1 MRVEGVSLTL
11 PAGPFR
17 SRHRASDDGSEKTTV
32 KTSTGTAPGNVM
44 SKTRACSPAG
54 RGRASLHHPVQPQFA
69 VQKVHRARRVWQFHS
84 GQFDAAKRGIIG
96 DILTD

>member
-1 MRVEGVSLTL
+1 
-11 PAGPFR
+11 
-17 SRHRASDDGSEKTTV
+17 
-32 KTSTGTAPGNVM
+32 
-44 SKTRACSPAG
+44 
-54 RGRASLHHPVQPQFA
+54 